1 MIPIADNTLYYTLST
16 IAQSVAAAFAFLG
29 AFVLF
34 RLQAADARLKDIAV
48 TLAGTTS
55 MGDAFDRYQHL
66 IATRSYQELY
76 KLVSVS
82 ANVNASFNAS
92 YTALGAELKEA
103 TRLQTQFRWL
113 AIPSLALI
121 GASVIA
127 LSLVDQ
133 YSKTGLVAGSVL
145 AVFIGWFVFVLYKM
159 GALIRGCI
167 P

>member
-1 MIPIADNTLYYTLST
+1 MTPIADNTLYYTLST

-48 TLAGTTS
+48 TLAETTS
-55 MGDAFDRYQHL
+55 MGNAFKRYQHL

-76 KLVSVS
+76 KQVS
-82 ANVNASFNAS
+82 ASANANASINAS
-92 YTALGAELKEA
+92 HAALGAELNDI
-103 TRLQTQFRWL
+103 TRLQTQFRAL

-121 GASVIA
+121 GASAIA

-133 YSKTGLVAGSVL
+133 YSKIGLLAGSVL
-145 AVFIGWFVFVLYKM
+145 VVFIGWFVFVLYRM
-159 GALIRGCI
+159 GVLIRGCI

>member
-1 MIPIADNTLYYTLST
+1 
-16 IAQSVAAAFAFLG
+16 
-29 AFVLF
+29 
-34 RLQAADARLKDIAV
+34 
-48 TLAGTTS
+48 